1 LYFTL
6 GRKLVSL
13 TLLFIVP
20 SVSWSRSFSFDECC
34 VLEAGIFE
42 FAIYLVFVLIVIGMS
57 MLKSKQEGIPFY
69 VATYDSFHQP
79 A

>member
-1 LYFTL
+1 
-6 GRKLVSL
+6 
-13 TLLFIVP
+13 
-20 SVSWSRSFSFDECC
+20 